1 MNCYNSR
8 IRVDIDMKLRPVIK
22 LDKTNKKTLKKID
35 DDAMSTN
42 FDVIVILIT
51 FIFISL
57 HFHYN
62 NHCLVHIEISP

>member
-1 MNCYNSR
+1 
-8 IRVDIDMKLRPVIK
+8 MKLRPVTK

-35 DDAMSTN
+35 DDTMSTN

-62 NHCLVHIEISP
+62 NHYLIRIEKLLFFKHMFFFSP